1 MERGSKTTSDS
12 YVLWPSRIGPFT
24 LVVGRHYH
32 NVDTTQFPFSYLTEV
47 NYESQ
52 LIPGINLR
60 SVGTIR
66 DAQKWPKRD
75 VRKDPKKLDQINY
88 NLLSPFTVG
97 KMMNGRALLQKMLKE
112 NPDQPFIS
120 FDRMRM
126 KSSAAERGITLYQMG
141 IDKFIGNSVI
151 KRLEGMEF
159 KSDAEIRKRLKPDH
173 DKGTGD
179 WIDMAGLIAP
189 LKSIEELLSSIEKR
203 EMKSAD
209 AINKSFEHIHKHY
222 YDMEWAWIYERLPRE
237 TGKPNEKLTAPD
249 IIDIVEKWK
258 KSVIDLD
265 WMLYEDARKEF
276 ALSSMTGFGIDGDD
290 EVKKRD
296 FEQVRGDFEKN
307 SVVLAILDHI
317 KVKTELGDELIRRL
331 QRNRS

>member
-1 MERGSKTTSDS
+1 M
-12 YVLWPSRIGPFT
+12 LWPSRIGPFT

-75 VRKDPKKLDQINY
+75 MRKDPKKLDQINY

-97 KMMNGRALLQKMLKE
+97 KMINGRELLHKLLSD
-112 NPDQPFIS
+112 NPGQPLLS

-126 KSSAAERGITLYQMG
+126 KSTAAERGITLYQMG

-159 KSDAEIRKRLKPDH
+159 RSDADIRKRMKPES
-173 DKGTGD
+173 DKGAGD

-189 LKSIEELLSSIEKR
+189 IRSIDELLASIENK
-203 EMKSAD
+203 EMKNAD
-209 AINKSFEHIHKHY
+209 AINKSFEQIHKHY
-222 YDMEWAWIYERLPRE
+222 YDLEWTWIYERLPRE
-237 TGKPNEKLTAPD
+237 TGKLNDKLTAAD

-258 KSVIDLD
+258 KSVVDLD
-265 WMLYEDARKEF
+265 RMLYEDARKEF
-276 ALSSMTGFGIDGDD
+276 TLSSMTGFGIDGDD

-307 SVVLAILDHI
+307 GVVLAILDHI
-317 KVKTELGDELIRRL
+317 KTKTELGDELIKRL
-331 QRNRS
+331 KV